1 MTVDLEE
8 QVIRGPDGG
17 EVKFEIDPFRKHCL
31 LKGLDDIGLTKQKHD
46 QIVGYEKKAADAR
59 PWA

>member
-17 EVKFEIDPFRKHCL
+17 EVRFDIDPFRKHCL

-46 QIVGYEKKAADAR
+46 KIVSYEKQVSEAR